1 MELTGSELLCYGG
14 AALAVAAVVGG
25 LISAVVLRVTG
36 RRLRSRL
43 REEYGE
49 KQR

>member
-14 AALAVAAVVGG
+14 AALAAAAVVGG
-25 LISAVVLRVTG
+25 LISAVVLR
-36 RRLRSRL
+36 SRL